1 MTAQRVFLVGVFAAS
16 FFGLTSLAQAQ
27 TPIRIGASLSTTG
40 VYAALGQSQ
49 LRGYQMCIKR
59 ANDKGGMLGRPLQLI
74 VQDDGSDPKAAVRIY
89 ESLVTQKHVD
99 AILGPYASN
108 ISDAVAD
115 VSEKYRKPM
124 VASLASATGIFTKGR
139 NFVFMLQSP
148 AEVFLEGLID
158 VAVKRGLKTVAVIG
172 EDTLFPRTAAQ
183 GAVELAKRRGLS
195 VVLHEPYP
203 QMTTDFRALLAR
215 VKAANPDLLA
225 AATYFDDAV
234 AITRQLRELDVNPRM
249 FGVTVGA
256 DLPRFYETLGKT
268 AEYVY
273 GSTQW
278 VPELVSIR
286 AGGVVPVAREYPGA
300 KEFVDAYRKEFPGSD
315 PSYQA
320 AGGYGGCEVL
330 LEAIR
335 RAGSLDSEQVRA
347 AITRLDFN
355 TVFGPFR
362 VDAGG
367 VQTAHKALII
377 QWQDGKKVIVW
388 PLALASDQ
396 PRAPT
401 PPWSQ
406 RK

>member
-1 MTAQRVFLVGVFAAS
+1 
-16 FFGLTSLAQAQ
+16 
-27 TPIRIGASLSTTG
+27 
-40 VYAALGQSQ
+40 
-49 LRGYQMCIKR
+49 MCIKR